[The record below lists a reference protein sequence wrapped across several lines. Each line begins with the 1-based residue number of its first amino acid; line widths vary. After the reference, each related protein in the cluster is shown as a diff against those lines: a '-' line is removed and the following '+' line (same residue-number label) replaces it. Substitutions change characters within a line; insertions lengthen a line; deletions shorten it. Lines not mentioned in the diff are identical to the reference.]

1 MTQVEG
7 PAGHATR
14 LELRFGIAT
23 DTGPREANEDYA
35 AFYVGDAAEQARLG
49 AVAVIADGVGGAAG
63 GRVAAELAV
72 RSFVDGHL
80 GQNATLGIQRNSAR
94 TIEAF
99 NSWAHAVG
107 SRDPSLTGMATTLTA
122 LVLRGR
128 RVHVI
133 HVGDTRAYRWRDG
146 ALDRMTTDHA
156 MAGAGL
162 RHILTRAVGA
172 DESIRIDY
180 ASDTVRLYDRYLLCS
195 DGIHGGV
202 SDDTLRAI
210 LAQLNAP
217 DASARELVAAGLAA
231 RTSDNATALVID
243 VIGLPPADPA
253 DLAFATAG
261 LALLPVPKVGTT
273 IDGFHLRA
281 MLADGRYT
289 RVFEADD
296 TIDKRRVV
304 LKFPKAITGAEGVL
318 RDAFLREAWIAAR
331 IRSPWIGETIELSP
345 ERQTALYTAMPF
357 YEGETLER
365 RLSRPPRVSLTAG
378 LDYGIKLAGGVAAL
392 HRAGIIHRDIK
403 PDNVILEAIRERQVP
418 GLRLVDLGV
427 ARLPHMEDIPAP
439 YAPGT
444 PSFMAPELFSGAAG
458 DERSDQFA
466 LGVTIYRMFTG
477 EYPYGEIEAFSHP
490 RFKRATPL
498 TKYRPDLPAW
508 LDEALARATA
518 VKPDDRFGDAFEFIF
533 ALEHGAIR
541 AAPASP
547 AACRSTSATR
557 CWCGRS
563 SPRCWRWRSGCRS
576 RSTRRSGTG
585 RRRGQRQPRNR
596 SRHSGARGSANPES
610 ELLRME
616 TRSVTKIHCHYPA

>member
-1 MTQVEG
+1 MTHAEG

-23 DTGPREANEDYA
+23 ETGPREANEDYA
-35 AFYVGDAAEQARLG
+35 AFYVGDHDEQARLG
-49 AVAVIADGVGGAAG
+49 AVAVVADGVGGAQG

-94 TIEAF
+94 AIEAF

-107 SRDPSLTGMATTLTA
+107 SRDPSLAGMATTLTA

-133 HVGDTRAYRWRDG
+133 HVGDTRAYRCRDG

-180 ASDTVRLYDRYLLCS
+180 ASDTVRLFDRYLLCS

-202 SDDTLRAI
+202 SDDTLRGI
-210 LAQLNAP
+210 LAQRNAP
-217 DASARELVAAGLAA
+217 DETARELVAAGLAA
-231 RTSDNATALVID
+231 RTGDNATALVID

-253 DLAFATAG
+253 DLAFAAAS
-261 LALLPVPKVGTT
+261 LALLPVPKPGAT
-273 IDGFHLRA
+273 IDGFHLRT

-296 TIDKRRVV
+296 TIEKRRVV

-345 ERQTALYTAMPF
+345 ERQTGLYTAMPL

-365 RLSRPPRVSLTAG
+365 RLSRPPRLSLTAG
-378 LDYGIKLAGGVAAL
+378 LDYAIKLAGGVAGL
-392 HRAGIIHRDIK
+392 HRAGVIHRDIK
-403 PDNVILEAIRERQVP
+403 PDNVILEAIRDHQVP
-418 GLRLVDLGV
+418 GLRLIDLGV

-444 PSFMAPELFSGAAG
+444 PSYMAPELLTGAVG

-498 TKYRPDLPAW
+498 TKHRPDLPAW

-518 VKPDDRFGDAFEFIF
+518 ANPDDRFGDVFEFIF

-547 AACRSTSATR
+547 RRLPLYERNPLLVWKIVAAVLALALAVSLALNPAVRHGGPEKPAT
-557 CWCGRS
+557 
-563 SPRCWRWRSGCRS
+563 
-576 RSTRRSGTG
+576 T
-585 RRRGQRQPRNR
+585 QR
-596 SRHSGARGSANPES
+596 
-610 ELLRME
+610 
-616 TRSVTKIHCHYPA
+616 

>member
-1 MTQVEG
+1 MTHAEG
-7 PAGHATR
+7 PAAEAPAGHATR

-35 AFYVGDAAEQARLG
+35 AFYVGDPGEQARLG

-107 SRDPSLTGMATTLTA
+107 SRDASLTGMATTLTA

-210 LAQLNAP
+210 LAQRNAP
-217 DASARELVAAGLAA
+217 DATARELVAAGLAA
-231 RTSDNATALVID
+231 RTGDNTTALVID

-253 DLAFATAG
+253 DLAFAAAG
-261 LALLPVPKVGTT
+261 LALLPVPKAGAT
-273 IDGFHLRA
+273 IDGIHLRT

-296 TIDKRRVV
+296 TIEKRRVV

-331 IRSPWIGETIELSP
+331 IRSPWIGETIELPP

-365 RLSRPPRVSLTAG
+365 RLSRPPQVSLTAG
-378 LDYGIKLAGGVAAL
+378 LDYAIKLAGGVAAL

-403 PDNVILEAIRERQVP
+403 PDNVILEAIRDRQVP
-418 GLRLVDLGV
+418 GLRLIDLGV

-439 YAPGT
+439 YGPGT
-444 PSFMAPELFSGAAG
+444 PSFMAPELLAGAVG

-490 RFKRATPL
+490 RFKRPTPL
-498 TKYRPDLPAW
+498 TKHRPDLPAW

-518 VKPDDRFGDAFEFIF
+518 ANPDDRFGDVFEFIF

-547 AACRSTSATR
+547 RRLPLYERNPLLVWQIVAAVLALALGVSLAFNPAIRHGGPEKPAT
-557 CWCGRS
+557 
-563 SPRCWRWRSGCRS
+563 
-576 RSTRRSGTG
+576 T
-585 RRRGQRQPRNR
+585 QR
-596 SRHSGARGSANPES
+596 
-610 ELLRME
+610 
-616 TRSVTKIHCHYPA
+616 

>member
-1 MTQVEG
+1 MTHAEG
-7 PAGHATR
+7 PAGYATR

-35 AFYVGDAAEQARLG
+35 AFYVGDPDEQARLG

-72 RSFVDGHL
+72 RSFVEGHL

-107 SRDPSLTGMATTLTA
+107 SRDPSLAGMATTLTA

-162 RHILTRAVGA
+162 RHILTRAIGA

-202 SDDTLRAI
+202 SDDALRAV
-210 LAQLNAP
+210 LAQRNAP
-217 DASARELVAAGLAA
+217 DATARELVAAGLAA
-231 RTSDNATALVID
+231 RTGDNATALVID

-253 DLAFATAG
+253 DLAFAAAG
-261 LALLPVPKVGTT
+261 LALEPVPKVGAT

-296 TIDKRRVV
+296 LIEKRRVV

-365 RLSRPPRVSLTAG
+365 RLSRPPRLSLTAG
-378 LDYGIKLAGGVAAL
+378 LDYAIKLAGGVAAL

-403 PDNVILEAIRERQVP
+403 PDNVILEAIRDHKVP

-444 PSFMAPELFSGAAG
+444 PSFMAPELFTGAAG
-458 DERSDQFA
+458 DARSDQFA

-498 TKYRPDLPAW
+498 TKHRPDLPAW

-518 VKPDDRFGDAFEFIF
+518 ADPGDRFGDVFEFIF

-541 AAPASP
+541 AAP
-547 AACRSTSATR
+547 T
-557 CWCGRS
+557 
-563 SPRCWRWRSGCRS
+563 SPRRLPLYERNPLLVWKIVAALLALALGMSLALNPAIRHGAPGEKPA
-576 RSTRRSGTG
+576 TT
-585 RRRGQRQPRNR
+585 QR
-596 SRHSGARGSANPES
+596 
-610 ELLRME
+610 
-616 TRSVTKIHCHYPA
+616 

>member
-1 MTQVEG
+1 MKHAER

-14 LELRFGIAT
+14 LELRFGVAT
-23 DTGPREANEDYA
+23 ETGPREANEDYA
-35 AFYVGDAAEQARLG
+35 AFYVGDQDEQARLG
-49 AVAVIADGVGGAAG
+49 AVAVIADGVGGAEG

-72 RSFVDGHL
+72 RSFVEGHL

-107 SRDPSLTGMATTLTA
+107 SRDRALAGMATTLTA

-162 RHILTRAVGA
+162 RHILTRAIGA

-180 ASDTVRLYDRYLLCS
+180 ASDTVRLYDRYLLSS

-202 SDDTLRAI
+202 SDAAI
-210 LAQLNAP
+210 AAVLAQRNAP
-217 DASARELVAAGLAA
+217 DEAARELAAAGLAA
-231 RTSDNATALVID
+231 RTGDNVTALVID

-253 DLAFATAG
+253 DLAFAAAR
-261 LALLPVPKVGTT
+261 LALLPVPRAGATV
-273 IDGFHLRA
+273 DGFHLRA

-296 TIDKRRVV
+296 TIEKRRVV

-331 IRSPWIGETIELSP
+331 IRNPWIGETIELAP
-345 ERQTALYTAMPF
+345 ERQTGLYTAMPF

-365 RLSRPPRVSLTAG
+365 RLLRPPRLSLTAG
-378 LDYGIKLAGGVAAL
+378 LDYAIKLAGGVAAL
-392 HRAGIIHRDIK
+392 HRAGVIHRDIK
-403 PDNVILEAIRERQVP
+403 PDNVILEAIRDHQVP

-444 PSFMAPELFSGAAG
+444 PSFMAPELFTGAAG
-458 DERSDQFA
+458 DERSDQYA

-498 TKYRPDLPAW
+498 TTYRPDLPAW

-518 VKPDDRFGDAFEFIF
+518 VDPEQRFGDVFEFIF

-541 AAPASP
+541 AAPAAPRRLPLYERNPLLVWKIIAALLAIGLGVSLALNPTIRHGPVGEKP
-547 AACRSTSATR
+547 AAT
-557 CWCGRS
+557 
-563 SPRCWRWRSGCRS
+563 
-576 RSTRRSGTG
+576 
-585 RRRGQRQPRNR
+585 QR
-596 SRHSGARGSANPES
+596 
-610 ELLRME
+610 
-616 TRSVTKIHCHYPA
+616 

>member
-1 MTQVEG
+1 MTYAEG

-23 DTGPREANEDYA
+23 DIGPREANEDYA
-35 AFYVGDAAEQARLG
+35 AFYVGDHDEQARLG
-49 AVAVIADGVGGAAG
+49 AVAVIADGVGGAQG

-72 RSFVDGHL
+72 RSFIEGHV

-107 SRDPSLTGMATTLTA
+107 SRDPALAGMATTLTA
-122 LVLRGR
+122 LVLRSRG
-128 RVHVI
+128 VHII

-202 SDDTLRAI
+202 SDDTLRGI
-210 LAQLNAP
+210 LAQRNAP
-217 DASARELVAAGLAA
+217 DETAREFVAAGLAA
-231 RTSDNATALVID
+231 RTGDNATALVID

-253 DLAFATAG
+253 DLAFAAAG
-261 LALLPVPKVGTT
+261 LALLPVPKTDAT
-273 IDGFHLRA
+273 IDGFHLRT

-289 RVFEADD
+289 RVFEAED
-296 TIDKRRVV
+296 TIERRRVV

-345 ERQTALYTAMPF
+345 ERQTGLYTAMPF

-365 RLSRPPRVSLTAG
+365 RLSRPPRLSLTAG
-378 LDYGIKLAGGVAAL
+378 LDYAIKLAGGVAAL
-392 HRAGIIHRDIK
+392 HRAGVIHRDIK
-403 PDNVILEAIRERQVP
+403 PDNVILEAIRDRQVP

-444 PSFMAPELFSGAAG
+444 PSYMAPELLAGAVG

-498 TKYRPDLPAW
+498 TKHRPDLPAW

-518 VKPDDRFGDAFEFIF
+518 ANPDERFGDVFEFIF

-547 AACRSTSATR
+547 RRLPLYERNPLLVWKIVAALLALALGVSLALNPAIRHGPTGERPAAT
-557 CWCGRS
+557 
-563 SPRCWRWRSGCRS
+563 
-576 RSTRRSGTG
+576 
-585 RRRGQRQPRNR
+585 QR
-596 SRHSGARGSANPES
+596 
-610 ELLRME
+610 
-616 TRSVTKIHCHYPA
+616 

>member
-1 MTQVEG
+1 MKHAEG
-7 PAGHATR
+7 PSGHATR
-14 LELRFGIAT
+14 LELRLGIAT

-35 AFYVGDAAEQARLG
+35 AFYVGDHDEQARLG
-49 AVAVIADGVGGAAG
+49 AVAVIADGVGGAQG

-107 SRDPSLTGMATTLTA
+107 ARDSALASMATTLTA

-146 ALDRMTTDHA
+146 ALDRLTTDHA

-162 RHILTRAVGA
+162 RHILTRAIGA

-202 SDDTLRAI
+202 SDATLAAI
-210 LAQLNAP
+210 LAQRNAP
-217 DASARELVAAGLAA
+217 DEAARELVAAGLAA
-231 RTSDNATALVID
+231 RTGDNATALVID
-243 VIGLPPADPA
+243 VIGLPPADHA
-253 DLAFATAG
+253 DLAFAAAG
-261 LALLPVPKVGTT
+261 LALLPVPKTGAT
-273 IDGFHLRA
+273 IDGFHLRT

-289 RVFEADD
+289 RVFAADD
-296 TIDKRRVV
+296 TIEKRRVV

-331 IRSPWIGETIELSP
+331 IRNPWIGETIELPP
-345 ERQTALYTAMPF
+345 ERQTGLYTAMPF

-365 RLSRPPRVSLTAG
+365 RLSRPPRLSLTAG
-378 LDYGIKLAGGVAAL
+378 LDYAIKLAGGVAAL
-392 HRAGIIHRDIK
+392 HRAGVIHRDIK
-403 PDNVILEAIRERQVP
+403 PDNVILEAIRDHQVP
-418 GLRLVDLGV
+418 GLRLIDLGV

-444 PSFMAPELFSGAAG
+444 PSYMAPELFGGAVG
-458 DERSDQFA
+458 DERSDQYA

-498 TKYRPDLPAW
+498 TKHRPDLPAW

-518 VKPDDRFGDAFEFIF
+518 VDPGERFGDVFEFIF

-541 AAPASP
+541 AAP
-547 AACRSTSATR
+547 
-557 CWCGRS
+557 S
-563 SPRCWRWRSGCRS
+563 SPRRLPLYERNPLLVWKIVAALLALALGVSLALNPAIRHGAPEKPAA
-576 RSTRRSGTG
+576 T
-585 RRRGQRQPRNR
+585 QR
-596 SRHSGARGSANPES
+596 
-610 ELLRME
+610 
-616 TRSVTKIHCHYPA
+616 

>member
-1 MTQVEG
+1 MTHVEGPAVEG

-23 DTGPREANEDYA
+23 ETGLREANEDYA
-35 AFYVGDAAEQARLG
+35 AFYVGDPAEQARLG

-107 SRDPSLTGMATTLTA
+107 SRDPALAGMATTLTA

-133 HVGDTRAYRWRDG
+133 HVGDTRAYRSRDG

-180 ASDTVRLYDRYLLCS
+180 ASDTVRLYDRYLLSS

-210 LAQLNAP
+210 LAQRNSP
-217 DASARELVAAGLAA
+217 EETARALVAAGLAA
-231 RTSDNATALVID
+231 RTGDNATALVID

-253 DLAFATAG
+253 DLAFAAAG
-261 LALLPVPKVGTT
+261 LALLPVPKAGAT
-273 IDGFHLRA
+273 IDGFQLRA

-331 IRSPWIGETIELSP
+331 IRSPWIGETIELP
-345 ERQTALYTAMPF
+345 LERQTALYTAMPF

-378 LDYGIKLAGGVAAL
+378 LDYAIKLAGGVAAL

-403 PDNVILEAIRERQVP
+403 PDNVILEAIRDRQVP

-444 PSFMAPELFSGAAG
+444 PSFMAPELLSGAIG

-498 TKYRPDLPAW
+498 TKFRPDLPAW

-518 VKPDDRFGDAFEFIF
+518 ANPDERFGDVSEFIF

-547 AACRSTSATR
+547 RRLPLYERNPLLVWKIIAALLAIALGVSLALNPAIRHGAAEKPAAT
-557 CWCGRS
+557 
-563 SPRCWRWRSGCRS
+563 
-576 RSTRRSGTG
+576 
-585 RRRGQRQPRNR
+585 Q
-596 SRHSGARGSANPES
+596 
-610 ELLRME
+610 
-616 TRSVTKIHCHYPA
+616 K

>member
-1 MTQVEG
+1 LNG
-7 PAGHATR
+7 PANVRRSVHDIRRRSSRSCDEAR
-14 LELRFGIAT
+14 ASLRFAT

-35 AFYVGDAAEQARLG
+35 AFYVGDPDEQARLG
-49 AVAVIADGVGGAAG
+49 AVAVIADGVGGAQG

-94 TIEAF
+94 TVEAF

-107 SRDPSLTGMATTLTA
+107 SRDPSLAGMATTLTA

-202 SDDTLRAI
+202 SDDALRAI
-210 LAQLNAP
+210 LAQRNAP
-217 DASARELVAAGLAA
+217 DETARELVAAGLAA
-231 RTSDNATALVID
+231 RTGDNATALVID

-253 DLAFATAG
+253 DLAFAAAS
-261 LALLPVPKVGTT
+261 LALLPVPKPGAT
-273 IDGFHLRA
+273 IDGFHLRT
-281 MLADGRYT
+281 MLADGRYA

-296 TIDKRRVV
+296 TIEKRRVV

-345 ERQTALYTAMPF
+345 ERQTGLYTAMPF

-365 RLSRPPRVSLTAG
+365 RLSRPPRLSLTAG
-378 LDYGIKLAGGVAAL
+378 LDYAIKLAGGVAAL
-392 HRAGIIHRDIK
+392 HRAGVIHRDIK
-403 PDNVILEAIRERQVP
+403 PDNVILKAIHDRQSP
-418 GLRLVDLGV
+418 GSASRGCRTVEDRGGALGARARRV
-427 ARLPHMEDIPAP
+427 ARAQSRDPPRAGGGEAGGEAKIEIVIP
-439 YAPGT
+439 G
-444 PSFMAPELFSGAAG
+444 
-458 DERSDQFA
+458 
-466 LGVTIYRMFTG
+466 
-477 EYPYGEIEAFSHP
+477 
-490 RFKRATPL
+490 RA
-498 TKYRPDLPAW
+498 
-508 LDEALARATA
+508 
-518 VKPDDRFGDAFEFIF
+518 
-533 ALEHGAIR
+533 
-541 AAPASP
+541 
-547 AACRSTSATR
+547 
-557 CWCGRS
+557 
-563 SPRCWRWRSGCRS
+563 
-576 RSTRRSGTG
+576 STRTRNPGDV
-585 RRRGQRQPRNR
+585 RRGLKRLPTTVI
-596 SRHSGARGSANPES
+596 ARLDRA
-610 ELLRME
+610 
-616 TRSVTKIHCHYPA
+616 IQ

>member
-1 MTQVEG
+1 MKRAEG

-35 AFYVGDAAEQARLG
+35 AFYVGDQDEQARHG

-72 RSFVDGHL
+72 RSFVEGHL
-80 GQNATLGIQRNSAR
+80 GQNATLGVQRNSAR

-107 SRDPSLTGMATTLTA
+107 SRDPALAGMATTLTA

-146 ALDRMTTDHA
+146 ALDRMTADHA

-162 RHILTRAVGA
+162 RHILTRAIGA

-180 ASDTVRLYDRYLLCS
+180 ASDTVRLYDRYLLSS
-195 DGIHGGV
+195 DGIHSGV
-202 SDDTLRAI
+202 SDPAIAAI
-210 LAQLNAP
+210 LAQRNAP
-217 DASARELVAAGLAA
+217 DETARELVAAGLAA
-231 RTSDNATALVID
+231 RIGDNATALVID
-243 VIGLPPADPA
+243 IIGLPPADPA

-261 LALLPVPKVGTT
+261 LALLPVPKAGAT
-273 IDGFHLRA
+273 IDGFHLCA

-289 RVFEADD
+289 RVFEAEDLVE
-296 TIDKRRVV
+296 KRRVV

-318 RDAFLREAWIAAR
+318 RDAVLREAWITAR
-331 IRSPWIGETIELSP
+331 IRSPWIGETIELAP
-345 ERQTALYTAMPF
+345 ERQTGLYTVIPF

-365 RLSRPPRVSLTAG
+365 RLLRPPRLSLTAG
-378 LDYGIKLAGGVAAL
+378 LDYAIKLAGGVAAL
-392 HRAGIIHRDIK
+392 HRAGVIHRDIK
-403 PDNVILEAIRERQVP
+403 PDNVILEAIRDHQVP

-427 ARLPHMEDIPAP
+427 ARLPHMEDIPAA

-444 PSFMAPELFSGAAG
+444 PSYMAPELFTGAAG
-458 DERSDQFA
+458 DEHSDQYA
-466 LGVTIYRMFTG
+466 LGVTIYRIFTG

-490 RFKRATPL
+490 RFKHATPL
-498 TKYRPDLPAW
+498 TKHRPDLPAW
-508 LDEALARATA
+508 LDEALARSTA
-518 VKPDDRFGDAFEFIF
+518 VDPQERFGDIFEFIF

-541 AAPASP
+541 AAP
-547 AACRSTSATR
+547 T
-557 CWCGRS
+557 
-563 SPRCWRWRSGCRS
+563 SPRR
-576 RSTRRSGTG
+576 
-585 RRRGQRQPRNR
+585 PPLYERNPLLVWKIVAALLALALGA
-596 SRHSGARGSANPES
+596 SLALNPAIRHGPPAEKGA
-610 ELLRME
+610 
-616 TRSVTKIHCHYPA
+616 TIQK